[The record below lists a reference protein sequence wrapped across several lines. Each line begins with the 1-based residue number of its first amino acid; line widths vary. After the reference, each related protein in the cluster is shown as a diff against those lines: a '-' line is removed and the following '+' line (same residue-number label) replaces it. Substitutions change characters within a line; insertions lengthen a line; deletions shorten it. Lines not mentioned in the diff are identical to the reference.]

1 MATRNFAYDHP
12 AYRVPVAVT
21 MPANTAGASAISRF
35 VAHADMLAKQI
46 VSRLIT
52 AGTSTTSAAAT
63 VYKVSGTT
71 TTSIGA
77 ITLAVLTAGTFSE
90 NALSD
95 AAITKGDEVRIV
107 NGTDATV
114 VMAHTFEGVV
124 TPGANFTV

>member
-12 AYRVPVAVT
+12 AYRVPVGVC
-21 MPANTAGASAISRF
+21 MPANAAGASAVSRF

-46 VSRLIT
+46 VSRILT

-63 VYKVSGTT
+63 VYRVSGTT

-77 ITLAVLTAGTFSE
+77 VTLAVLTVNGFSE

-95 AAITKGDEVRIV
+95 AVITKGDEVRIT

-114 VMAHTFEGVV
+114 VMAHAFEGVV

>member
-12 AYRVPVAVT
+12 AYLVPVAYAA
-21 MPANTAGASAISRF
+21 PANAAGASAVTRF
-35 VAHADMLAKQI
+35 VAHADMIAKQI
-46 VSRLIT
+46 VTRIFT

-77 ITLAVLTAGTFSE
+77 IVQTLLTANAFSE
-90 NALSD
+90 NALSN
-95 AAITKGDEVRIV
+95 AALTKGDEIRIT

-114 VMAHTFEGVV
+114 VMAHTLEAVV

>member
-12 AYRVPVAVT
+12 AYRVPVVLSGA
-21 MPANTAGASAISRF
+21 MAAGASSNLRF
-35 VAHADMLAKQI
+35 VAHADMIAKNV
-46 VSRLIT
+46 VSRIIT

-77 ITLAVLTAGTFSE
+77 VVLNLLTANGSSVA

-95 AAITKGDEVRIV
+95 AAITKGDEIRIA
-107 NGTDATV
+107 NGTDATAV
-114 VMAHTFEGVV
+114 IGHAIELVV
-124 TPGANFTV
+124 TPGADFTV